1 MTTMQRTMSPAGNLR
16 EFQDQFA
23 RALLDPA
30 PGSMDTGTVAKL
42 VAQPGFAVYRN
53 TVLKACIDAMQAN
66 YPAVTRLVGEE
77 WMRAAAA
84 VYVREHLPATPML
97 LDYGVG
103 FAAFL
108 ETFAPAAEL
117 PYLAGVARL
126 DRFWTEAHAARDARP
141 LEADA
146 IGAMSE
152 DQLAQLVLRVHP
164 SARWMWF
171 DEQPIFTIWSR
182 NRDDRET
189 DGSVADDIRWHGEGA
204 LIVRPYDSVQTVPV
218 GQAEIAFL
226 DQCAAGRSL
235 ADAATAALEATP
247 SADLAQLMARLFTA
261 GAFAEIAHEGIQTG
275 ELP

>member
-1 MTTMQRTMSPAGNLR
+1 MTTMQPTTPPAGNLR

-30 PGSMDTGTVAKL
+30 PASIDAGAVAGL

-53 TVLKACIDAMQAN
+53 TVLKGCVDALQAN

-77 WMRAAAA
+77 WMRAAAT
-84 VYVREHLPATPML
+84 VYARTHLPATPML
-97 LDYGVG
+97 LDYGAG

-108 ETFAPAAEL
+108 ATFAPAAEL

-126 DRFWTEAHAARDARP
+126 DRLWTEAHAACDARA
-141 LEADA
+141 LEPDA
-146 IGAMSE
+146 IGGMSE

-182 NRDDRET
+182 NRDDREA
-189 DGSVADDIRWHGEGA
+189 DRSDADDIAWQGEGA
-204 LIVRPYDSVQTVPV
+204 LIVRPFDRVQWMPV
-218 GQAEIAFL
+218 GSAEIVFL
-226 DQCAAGRSL
+226 DQCAAGGSL
-235 ADAATAALEATP
+235 ARAATAALEAEP
-247 SADLAQLMARLFTA
+247 SADLAQLMARLLTA
-261 GAFAEIAHEGIQTG
+261 GAFAEIAHERIQTG